1 MAFKGSCCSS
11 LASVS
16 HRRALEEGFLNWLS
30 LLLSQKHLAGH
41 ESTAKAGNSKGRG
54 VKRERMKANRERRE
68 EERREKEEE
77 EEKKGGNWEEREGT
91 L

>member
-1 MAFKGSCCSS
+1 M
-11 LASVS
+11 
-16 HRRALEEGFLNWLS
+16 
-30 LLLSQKHLAGH
+30 AGH